1 MSQVKI
7 PSADTLEAL
16 ETVPAM
22 LLILSTELIVL
33 TASNLFLQETG
44 FVRENLMG
52 RQIVNILENGS
63 MSQPELGILNFQDAL
78 EKVIDTGSSQIVDKY
93 HFDIQDKETPGGLIN
108 CFWEC
113 TCSPVFYNSGQLSYI
128 ILSIKNI
135 LEQPSGK
142 QNYDVQKVLAPNL
155 EEDFLRANQNLIAL
169 NFSLKSDLDRYKGEL
184 EGMERKYRD
193 VIENSPIAMQ
203 VFRGENMT
211 FEIVNSS
218 MLSFLGK
225 TEGIIGKPLFMGV
238 PEIVGQPIVDVLYN
252 VYRTGKPF
260 EIYAEKVI
268 LERNGKTEAGYYDVI
283 YRALYEKEQVTGVL
297 GIAIDVTPQVL
308 AQQAVLESEARF
320 RNMAENSDILIS
332 LVDEHGTL
340 EYVNASWADMTG
352 WNRENLLQFSWSDYV
367 HPEEREQ
374 VTENF
379 IQGMNKKM
387 PFVNEFRLLNKHGDY
402 RWLRIKGTPRLDD
415 VQSFSGFIFSGFDVS
430 DEKQR
435 MLEIEYINKALVFS
449 NEQLLDANRKLAE
462 SEENLSSAFD
472 AGELGS
478 CSLDLKTGKAEMS
491 ERYRHLYGLP
501 LHGDITWE
509 MVLEAV
515 ELEFLAEVN
524 LVLEN
529 AVRYGT
535 SVDSTHAIRHLSS
548 GERRW
553 MRVVGK
559 VYKDDQGDNDRVNAI
574 VMDVTAQKEDE
585 IRKNDF
591 IAMVS
596 HELKTPLTSM
606 NGYIQLLQL
615 KTKKGQGID
624 IEPILGKVQTQL
636 KKMTTMINGFLSISR
651 LESGKIHL
659 VKNSFDISQITKL
672 LVEEYQTLISTH
684 DFVGI
689 PCDELWVEADRDK
702 IEHVINNL
710 LSNAVKYSPKTSV
723 IEINCTADEKEVTL
737 SVKDHGMGVH
747 EQDIPKLFDRYYRVH
762 SQQTSTIA
770 GFGIGLYLCAEIIHR
785 HGGKIWVE
793 SEVNVGSTFYFSIPL
808 TSHH

>member
-1 MSQVKI
+1 M
-7 PSADTLEAL
+7 
-16 ETVPAM
+16 
-22 LLILSTELIVL
+22 L

-44 FVRENLMG
+44 FIRESLIG
-52 RQIVNILENGS
+52 RHILSILENGS
-63 MSQPELGILNFQDAL
+63 VFQPELGALDIKDAL
-78 EKVIDTGSSQIVDKY
+78 RKVIETGSSQIVDKY
-93 HFDIQDKETPGGLIN
+93 QFNMQDKGTPGGLIA
-108 CFWEC
+108 CFWTF

-128 ILSIKNI
+128 ILSIKK
-135 LEQPSGK
+135 LLQQPSGRED
-142 QNYDVQKVLAPNL
+142 YDAKSFVASDL
-155 EEDFLRANQNLIAL
+155 EENFLQANQKLITL
-169 NFSLKSDLDRYKGEL
+169 NCSLKSELDFYKGKL
-184 EGMERKYRD
+184 EGMERKYHD

-203 VFRGENMT
+203 VFRGEDMT
-211 FEIVNSS
+211 FEIVNPS

-225 TEGIIGKPLFMGV
+225 TEDIVGKPLFTGV
-238 PEIVGQPIVDVLYN
+238 PEIVGQPIVDVLFS
-252 VYRTGKPF
+252 VYRTGEPF
-260 EIYAEKVI
+260 EIYSEKVI
-268 LERNGKTEAGYYDVI
+268 LERNGKVETGYYDVI
-283 YRALYEKEQVTGVL
+283 YRALYDKEKVTGVL

-308 AQQAVLESEARF
+308 AQQAIVESEARF

-332 LVDEHGTL
+332 LVDEQGEL
-340 EYVNASWADMTG
+340 EYVNASWAHMTG
-352 WNRENLLQFSWSDYV
+352 WTRENLKQLSWGDYV

-374 VTENF
+374 VTQKF
-379 IQGMNKKM
+379 LHGMQHKM
-387 PFVNEFRLLNKHGDY
+387 PFVSEFRLLNKHGDY
-402 RWLRIKGTPRLDD
+402 RWLRIKGTPRMDD

-430 DEKQR
+430 EEKQR

-462 SEENLSSAFD
+462 SEENLFSAFE

-509 MVLEAV
+509 MVIEAV
-515 ELEFLAEVN
+515 ESEFLAEVN
-524 LVLEN
+524 LVMEN

-535 SVDSTHAIRHLSS
+535 SVDSTYAIRHLSS

-559 VYKDDQGDNDRVNAI
+559 VYKDAQGINERVNAI
-574 VMDVTAQKEDE
+574 VMDVTDQKEDE
-585 IRKNDF
+585 LRKNDF

-615 KTKKGQGID
+615 KTQKSGGDNIGSM
-624 IEPILGKVQTQL
+624 LGKVQTQL

-659 VKNSFDISQITKL
+659 VKNSFDISQMTRL
-672 LVEEYQTLISTH
+672 LVEEYQMLISTH

-689 PCDELWVEADRDK
+689 PCEAIWVNADQDK

-710 LSNAVKYSPKTSV
+710 LSNAVKYSPKTSL
-723 IEINCTADEKEVTL
+723 IEINCTADEKEIIL
-737 SVKDHGMGVH
+737 RVKDHGMGVH
-747 EQDIPKLFDRYYRVH
+747 EQDIPKLFDRYYRVQ

-785 HGGKIWVE
+785 HGGRIWVE

-808 TSHH
+808 TGHH